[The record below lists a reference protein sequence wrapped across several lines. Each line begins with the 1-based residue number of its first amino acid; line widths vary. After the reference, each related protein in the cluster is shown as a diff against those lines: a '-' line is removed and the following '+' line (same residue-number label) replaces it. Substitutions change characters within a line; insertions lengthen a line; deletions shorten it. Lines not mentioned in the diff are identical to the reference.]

1 MKKNIKKGFTL
12 AELLISIAIISIIS
26 TMGIVISKKGMDKA
40 YDYYVYNSYKSI
52 SSAIGDAISNN
63 CNFSNCDYK
72 DKEYVYDDWVS
83 FMWYIQDLFGN
94 NMLQS
99 VPESE
104 YLSLYLK
111 NGIVYIFNENKKG
124 HIRILIPSANSKG
137 RILDFYL
144 DPEHYEYG
152 LIPASNEAYNNSLS
166 VLNRI
171 DLLPFTIDDGE
182 TGKIASHFNTYT
194 SNFDAPAYLDPYH
207 KAIERYSYK
216 DAFCKLQAGGYGNKT
231 ITDWNG
237 GEIEFEITCPPGVT
251 QNKGVLRLLNP
262 KKVF

>member
-40 YDYYVYNSYKSI
+40 YDYYVYNSYKTI

-63 CNFSNCDYK
+63 YK
-72 DKEYVYDDWVS
+72 IDDNKEDWEA
-83 FMWYIQDLFGN
+83 FLIYISDLFGG
-94 NMLQS
+94 S
-99 VPESE
+99 KSE
-104 YLSLYLK
+104 FSIDLDERYSFISLK
-111 NGIVYIFNENKKG
+111 NGVVYKFNNTHKG
-124 HIRILIPSANSKG
+124 HIRILLPSANSKG

-144 DPEHYEYG
+144 DPDHYEYG
-152 LIPASNEAYNNSLS
+152 LIPASNEAYNDSLS

-182 TGKIASHFNTYT
+182 KGKIASRLNEDNL
-194 SNFDAPAYLDPYH
+194 SSFDAPDYLDKGH

-216 DAFCKLQAGGYGNKT
+216 KAFCNIYGTYTNTNNPIDFAVFK
-231 ITDWNG
+231 IDCD
-237 GEIEFEITCPPGVT
+237 GEDPSE
-251 QNKGVLRLLNP
+251 KGVLRLLNP

>member
-63 CNFSNCDYK
+63 YK
-72 DKEYVYDDWVS
+72 IDDDDKWDEFLVHIAS
-83 FMWYIQDLFGN
+83 LFGK
-94 NMLQS
+94 
-99 VPESE
+99 
-104 YLSLYLK
+104 SLYDYSITNTAYSIINLK
-111 NGIVYIFNENKKG
+111 NGVVYKFNNTNKG
-124 HIRILIPSANSKG
+124 HIRILLPSANSEG

-152 LIPASNEAYNNSLS
+152 LIPASNEAYNYSLS

-171 DLLPFTIDDGE
+171 DLLPFTIDDGV
-182 TGKIASHFNTYT
+182 TGKIANVLINNAFEVK
-194 SNFDAPAYLDPYH
+194 YLDDGK
-207 KAIERYSYK
+207 KAIKRYSYE
-216 DAFCKLQAGGYGNKT
+216 DAFCKLNNNYQKS
-231 ITDWNG
+231 ITDWNQG
-237 GEIEFEITCPPGVT
+237 KIEFNITCSSGGT
-251 QNKGVLRLLNP
+251 KDKGVLRLLNP

>member
-52 SSAIGDAISNN
+52 SSAIGDAISNGYSYN
-63 CNFSNCDYK
+63 IENQYFAKY
-72 DKEYVYDDWVS
+72 
-83 FMWYIQDLFGN
+83 
-94 NMLQS
+94 LQS
-99 VPESE
+99 LFSSQ
-104 YLSLYLK
+104 LSVFDSVSDNNFALLYLK
-111 NGIVYIFNENKKG
+111 NGVVYKFNKTNKG
-124 HIRILIPSANSKG
+124 HIRILLPSANSKG

-216 DAFCKLQAGGYGNKT
+216 DAFCNLYDDYDKKIFDYA
-231 ITDWNG
+231 
-237 GEIEFEITCPPGVT
+237 EFEIDCGSVNPSK
-251 QNKGVLRLLNP
+251 KGVLRLLNP

>member
-40 YDYYVYNSYKSI
+40 YDYYVYNSYKTI

-63 CNFSNCDYK
+63 YK
-72 DKEYVYDDWVS
+72 IDDNMENWVPFLEY
-83 FMWYIQDLFGN
+83 IRDLFGGSIYDYSID
-94 NMLQS
+94 LD
-99 VPESE
+99 E
-104 YLSLYLK
+104 LYSFISLK
-111 NGIVYIFNENKKG
+111 NGVVYKFNNTKKG
-124 HIRILIPSANSKG
+124 HIRILLPSANSKG

-152 LIPASNEAYNNSLS
+152 LIPASNEAYNDSLS

-182 TGKIASHFNTYT
+182 TGKIASRLKDDF
-194 SNFDAPAYLDPYH
+194 SDFDAPDYLDSTK

-216 DAFCKLQAGGYGNKT
+216 KAFCDLYGNY
-231 ITDWNG
+231 NG
-237 GEIEFEITCPPGVT
+237 EAIDYAEFKIDCGSVT
-251 QNKGVLRLLNP
+251 PSGKGVLRLLNP